1 MLTPGK
7 AGLLIHKTQVIL
19 AQLLG
24 MRTNTKEKSKTK
36 NKNILG

>member
-1 MLTPGK
+1 MLTPGE

-24 MRTNTKEKSKTK
+24 MRINTKAKSKTK
-36 NKNILG
+36 NILG